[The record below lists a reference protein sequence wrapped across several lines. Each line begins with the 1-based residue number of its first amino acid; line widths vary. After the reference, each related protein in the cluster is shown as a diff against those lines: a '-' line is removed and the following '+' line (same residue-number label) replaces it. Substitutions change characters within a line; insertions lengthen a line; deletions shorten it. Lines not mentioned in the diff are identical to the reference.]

1 MAGAFV
7 MSGRGR
13 CAMAVKVIA
22 TYRYAD
28 GETVRVKVK
37 AENSYPD
44 ALAEAKATAIA
55 GVCELTGLTRHQVQ
69 VEEP

>member
-1 MAGAFV
+1 MA
-7 MSGRGR
+7 
-13 CAMAVKVIA
+13 KVTA

-28 GETVRVKVK
+28 GETVQVCAK
-37 AENSYPD
+37 AEDSYPD
-44 ALAEAKATAIA
+44 ALDQAKATAIA